1 MLLPSTTNHG
11 YPIPLGLHKLVRFL
25 AVLIVLCSVNGH
37 SAGTGSLDQVSGW
50 YPLGANLTVHATPG
64 TNSVFSSWLGNT
76 NGATAAG
83 PQITFAVNRSLSVTG
98 LFTSIQFPTS
108 SLVKIQRI
116 SVSGKTVALN
126 VTNGAPNGGWVL
138 LQSTNL
144 LLPLSQWQTNRTGL
158 YDGNGNLSTNVLNAA
173 TNPAGFYILK

>member
-1 MLLPSTTNHG
+1 MG
-11 YPIPLGLHKLVRFL
+11 V
-25 AVLIVLCSVNGH
+25 
-37 SAGTGSLDQVSGW
+37 GTLDQVSGW
-50 YPLGANLTVHATPG
+50 YPLGTSLTIHAIPG
-64 TNSVFSSWLGNT
+64 TNSVFTAWQGNT
-76 NGATAAG
+76 NGADVAVS
-83 PQITFAVNRSLSVTG
+83 QITFAVNRSLSVTG